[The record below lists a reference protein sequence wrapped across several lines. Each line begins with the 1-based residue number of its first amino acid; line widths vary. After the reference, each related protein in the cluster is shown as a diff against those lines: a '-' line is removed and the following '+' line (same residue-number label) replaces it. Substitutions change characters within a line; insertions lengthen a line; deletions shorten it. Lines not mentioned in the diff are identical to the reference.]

1 MTPEGAGDGEW
12 LSVKQTT
19 GNLFSGVLHLP
30 RSGEPSDEVVCM
42 FESRNQVL
50 YWVCP
55 TCNAQNN
62 GMSRCTV
69 CNAALPDAVV
79 GEEGES
85 EA

>member
-1 MTPEGAGDGEW
+1 MAEREADDG
-12 LSVKQTT
+12 QP
-19 GNLFSGVLHLP
+19 LFRRAAPSP
-30 RSGEPSDEVVCM
+30 EPSDEVVCM